1 MADAIDKAVRAQGG
15 GVVKPHQV
23 KAMILAARRAY
34 KAQSEL
40 GLVDDGVDFDAWRK
54 ATLHDVTGGDAPESF
69 RTVTQR
75 DYAAV
80 MEYFGKLG
88 GDDGSGLHSL
98 ALTPPARKT
107 TDSLSQLAFTP
118 PAQKATPSLSQQALT
133 PPAQRATTPP
143 SRQTR
148 SADAQRRALW
158 ALNLVEGEVAE
169 AFTPDGAGESGRG
182 AARKYADAL
191 FWKIHRTERS
201 LATPRQIWA
210 VIFTLRKRANSKRTT
225 ARLDAGESGR
235 PDAGNGRAGA
245 QPSQRRARK
254 GLGARGA
261 AGVPLS
267 PPDGSE
273 RFPAFS
279 RGL

>member
-88 GDDGSGLHSL
+88 GEDGSGLHSL
-98 ALTPPARKT
+98 ALTPPAQKT
-107 TDSLSQLAFTP
+107 TAS
-118 PAQKATPSLSQQALT
+118 
-133 PPAQRATTPP
+133 P

-225 ARLDAGESGR
+225 ARPDAGESGR
-235 PDAGNGRAGA
+235 PE
-245 QPSQRRARK
+245 RRARK

>member
-1 MADAIDKAVRAQGG
+1 M
-15 GVVKPHQV
+15 
-23 KAMILAARRAY
+23 
-34 KAQSEL
+34 
-40 GLVDDGVDFDAWRK
+40 
-54 ATLHDVTGGDAPESF
+54 
-69 RTVTQR
+69 
-75 DYAAV
+75 
-80 MEYFGKLG
+80 
-88 GDDGSGLHSL
+88 
-98 ALTPPARKT
+98 
-107 TDSLSQLAFTP
+107 
-118 PAQKATPSLSQQALT
+118 
-133 PPAQRATTPP
+133 
-143 SRQTR
+143 
-148 SADAQRRALW
+148 
-158 ALNLVEGEVAE
+158 AE

-225 ARLDAGESGR
+225 ARPDAGESSR
-235 PDAGNGRAGA
+235 P
-245 QPSQRRARK
+245 QRRARN
-254 GLGARGA
+254 GLEARGA

>member
-80 MEYFGKLG
+80 MAYFGE
-88 GDDGSGLHSL
+88 L
-98 ALTPPARKT
+98 AGANREARRSETIT
-107 TDSLSQLAFTP
+107 TADE
-118 PAQKATPSLSQQALT
+118 
-133 PPAQRATTPP
+133 RA
-143 SRQTR
+143 
-148 SADAQRRALW
+148 RALW
-158 ALNLVEGEVAE
+158 ALNLVEGEVAG
-169 AFTPDGAGESGRG
+169 AFGGRG
-182 AARKYADAL
+182 GARKYADAL
-191 FWKIHRTERS
+191 LWKIHRTDRA
-201 LATPRQIWA
+201 LASPRQIWA
-210 VIFTLRKRANSKRTT
+210 VIFTLRMRAK
-225 ARLDAGESGR
+225 ARRSDMGLMVGCEI
-235 PDAGNGRAGA
+235 
-245 QPSQRRARK
+245 RARK
-254 GLGARGA
+254 AIGARGA
-261 AGVPLS
+261 AGVSL
-267 PPDGSE
+267 PPPGSSA

>member
-80 MEYFGKLG
+80 MDYFGELA
-88 GDDGSGLHSL
+88 GDRPGKPGHQDS
-98 ALTPPARKT
+98 AR
-107 TDSLSQLAFTP
+107 
-118 PAQKATPSLSQQALT
+118 
-133 PPAQRATTPP
+133 RADE
-143 SRQTR
+143 RE
-148 SADAQRRALW
+148 RALW
-158 ALNLVEGEVAE
+158 ALNLVEVEVAG
-169 AFTPDGAGESGRG
+169 TLGGRG
-182 AARKYADAL
+182 EARKYADAL
-191 FWKIHRTERS
+191 LWKIHKTERS

-210 VIFTLRKRANSKRTT
+210 VIFTLRSRAASRRRK
-225 ARLDAGESGR
+225 AA
-235 PDAGNGRAGA
+235 PDRQA
-245 QPSQRRARK
+245 SRRARK
-254 GLGARGA
+254 ALGARGA

-279 RGL
+279 RGV

>member
-88 GDDGSGLHSL
+88 GECKMENVKCKMNGSSPG
-98 ALTPPARKT
+98 A
-107 TDSLSQLAFTP
+107 
-118 PAQKATPSLSQQALT
+118 
-133 PPAQRATTPP
+133 
-143 SRQTR
+143 R
-148 SADAQRRALW
+148 SADEQRRALW
-158 ALNLVEGEVAE
+158 ALNLVEGEVAA
-169 AFTPDGAGESGRG
+169 AFTPGGAGESGRG

-191 FWKIHRTERS
+191 LWKIHRTERS

-225 ARLDAGESGR
+225 ARPDAGESSR
-235 PDAGNGRAGA
+235 PET
-245 QPSQRRARK
+245 RARR

>member
-88 GDDGSGLHSL
+88 GEER
-98 ALTPPARKT
+98 AEARRSDT
-107 TDSLSQLAFTP
+107 I
-118 PAQKATPSLSQQALT
+118 KAS
-133 PPAQRATTPP
+133 
-143 SRQTR
+143 
-148 SADAQRRALW
+148 DAQRRALW
-158 ALNLVEGEVAE
+158 ALNLVEGEVAG
-169 AFTPDGAGESGRG
+169 TLGGRG
-182 AARKYADAL
+182 GARRYADAL

-201 LATPRQIWA
+201 IASPRQIWA

-225 ARLDAGESGR
+225 ARPDAGESCR
-235 PDAGNGRAGA
+235 PE
-245 QPSQRRARK
+245 RRARK
-254 GLGARGA
+254 GIGARGA
-261 AGVPLS
+261 MGVPLS

>member
-80 MEYFGKLG
+80 MEYFAR
-88 GDDGSGLHSL
+88 L
-98 ALTPPARKT
+98 AGERAEARRSDTIKVA
-107 TDSLSQLAFTP
+107 DE
-118 PAQKATPSLSQQALT
+118 
-133 PPAQRATTPP
+133 RA
-143 SRQTR
+143 
-148 SADAQRRALW
+148 RALW
-158 ALNLVEGEVAE
+158 ALNLVEGEVA
-169 AFTPDGAGESGRG
+169 GALGGRG
-182 AARKYADAL
+182 GARRYADAL

-235 PDAGNGRAGA
+235 PDAGYGRAGA

-261 AGVPLS
+261 AGVSSL

-279 RGL
+279 RGV

>member
-80 MEYFGKLG
+80 LAYFAR
-88 GDDGSGLHSL
+88 L
-98 ALTPPARKT
+98 AGERAEARRSDTIKVA
-107 TDSLSQLAFTP
+107 DE
-118 PAQKATPSLSQQALT
+118 
-133 PPAQRATTPP
+133 RA
-143 SRQTR
+143 
-148 SADAQRRALW
+148 RALW
-158 ALNLVEGEVAE
+158 ALDLAEGEVAE
-169 AFTPDGAGESGRG
+169 PFGGRG
-182 AARKYADAL
+182 GARKYADAL

-210 VIFTLRKRANSKRTT
+210 VIFTLRNRAAKI
-225 ARLDAGESGR
+225 
-235 PDAGNGRAGA
+235 
-245 QPSQRRARK
+245 RARK
-254 GLGARGA
+254 ALGARGA
-261 AGVPLS
+261 AGVS
-267 PPDGSE
+267 TPPPGPSE